1 MCRLDIF
8 KKWAILIEHYLKI
21 IIVNQNMESSNGA

>member
-8 KKWAILIEHYLKI
+8 KKWAILIEQYLKI